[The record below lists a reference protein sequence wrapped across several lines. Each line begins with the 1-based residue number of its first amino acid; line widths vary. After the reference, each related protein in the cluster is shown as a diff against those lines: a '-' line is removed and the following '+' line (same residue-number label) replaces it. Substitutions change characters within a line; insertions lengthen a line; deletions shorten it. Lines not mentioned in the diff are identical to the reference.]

1 VAGDALDLPFPDA
14 AFDGAMVGWG
24 VRNLVDLDAGLAEA
38 ARVLKPGG
46 RLVILEMAL
55 PPQPIMR
62 RLYTVY
68 FRRVLPWI
76 GRRISKHTTAYT
88 WLPESTFRFPDPP
101 ELARRLEAQ
110 GFRNVSYKLFM
121 GGVCALHVGT
131 REGDGR

>member
-1 VAGDALDLPFPDA
+1 
-14 AFDGAMVGWG
+14 MVGWG

-38 ARVLKPGG
+38 ARVLKPGS

-76 GRRISKHTTAYT
+76 GRRISKHATAYT

>member
-1 VAGDALDLPFPDA
+1 
-14 AFDGAMVGWG
+14 MVGWG

-38 ARVLKPGG
+38 ARVLKPGS

-55 PPQPIMR
+55 PPQPLVR

-68 FRRVLPWI
+68 LRRVLPWI
-76 GRRISKHTTAYT
+76 GRLISKHTTAYT
-88 WLPESTFRFPDPP
+88 WLPESTLRFPEPP

-110 GFRNVSYKLFM
+110 GFRNVWYKLFM

-131 REGDGR
+131 RQDAAA